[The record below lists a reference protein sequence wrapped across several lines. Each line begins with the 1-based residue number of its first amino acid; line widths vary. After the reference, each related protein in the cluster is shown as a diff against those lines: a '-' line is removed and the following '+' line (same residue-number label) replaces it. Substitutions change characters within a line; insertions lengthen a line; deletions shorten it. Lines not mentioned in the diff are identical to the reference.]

1 MNIKDESMDPIR
13 RAEETI
19 KKKKKQG
26 QGRIF
31 LTMTQLRKFLVAVNR
46 INNKV
51 MVWQSQNPTAGEL
64 PAELVSEIKYL
75 EVKLLYQCGRERNVK
90 DFEQKTDLTKQI
102 RNIGNDKKKYEQF
115 AKFMEA
121 VVAFHKFEG
130 GAN

>member
-19 KKKKKQG
+19 TLIKKQG

>member
-19 KKKKKQG
+19 TLIKKQG

-51 MVWQSQNPTAGEL
+51 MVWQIQNPTAGEL

>member
-1 MNIKDESMDPIR
+1 
-13 RAEETI
+13 
-19 KKKKKQG
+19 
-26 QGRIF
+26 
-31 LTMTQLRKFLVAVNR
+31 MTQLRKFLVAVNR